1 MKCAALPAAAATEAA
16 PLLLTKCEVVPS
28 TAPGRKHGCHAPWD
42 ANMALMWTTLG
53 ASLATTL
60 GSLPRLEPGAARAWG
75 GCYLLAVGLLQYF
88 GWVATLTQMGTARR
102 PTAADR
108 EAGVPTCAACGTVA
122 GPRVHHCRRC
132 NMCVEDFDHHCV
144 YLNRCV
150 GRQNY
155 ASFFGCIFFTTAAYT
170 IGVGVVGAAC
180 AARRD
185 AACAGLAAAAL
196 YPAAAAGSIWYLV
209 FFHAYLNVVA
219 KQSTMDWLKARRRS
233 KASLLE
239 AYVADRPPP
248 PPPPPPPRS
257 LALPAVA
264 DACASS
270 AAAAAA
276 VRRLLREEPLHEA
289 FAAHLAGLDAAEPLA
304 FFDAVAAYRRR
315 PGPAAATRVY
325 AAHVAPGAPRAVD
338 VAGKAQRAAQRAV
351 AAGAGDVALFDAA
364 VDSVVAHLART
375 RLRAFLAA
383 TPGPVAALPDGA
395 APSVVRLSATTEIA
409 LLPL

>member
-1 MKCAALPAAAATEAA
+1 
-16 PLLLTKCEVVPS
+16 
-28 TAPGRKHGCHAPWD
+28 
-42 ANMALMWTTLG
+42 MALMWTTLG

-60 GSLPRLEPGAARAWG
+60 GSLPRLEPRAARAWG

-88 GWVATLTQMGTARR
+88 GWVATLTQMGTTRR

-196 YPAAAAGSIWYLV
+196 PGRRPAPSGLRRGPGAAAA
-209 FFHAYLNVVA
+209 AAAAAVA
-219 KQSTMDWLKARRRS
+219 
-233 KASLLE
+233 
-239 AYVADRPPP
+239 
-248 PPPPPPPRS
+248 
-257 LALPAVA
+257 ALPPSPTLRAELR
-264 DACASS
+264 
-270 AAAAAA
+270 AAAA

-315 PGPAAATRVY
+315 PGPAAAARAY
-325 AAHVAPGAPRAVD
+325 AAHVAPGAPAPSTSPARPSARPSAPSPRAP
-338 VAGKAQRAAQRAV
+338 ATSPSSTPPSTPSSRT
-351 AAGAGDVALFDAA
+351 
-364 VDSVVAHLART
+364 SRT

-395 APSVVRLSATTEIA
+395 APSIVRLSATTEIA